1 MNFES
6 LFACSVVENELSYH
20 CQITDKLQLII
31 YFFFFYLYQCVYL
44 RFALISFKN
53 PAATI
58 VIALSTSTVICNIP
72 WGGKIL
78 KKEAI
83 TAQPGKQLFF
93 SFRTTKFIK
102 RQKG

>member
-1 MNFES
+1 
-6 LFACSVVENELSYH
+6 
-20 CQITDKLQLII
+20 
-31 YFFFFYLYQCVYL
+31 L

-58 VIALSTSTVICNIP
+58 VIALSTSAVICNIP

-93 SFRTTKFIK
+93 SFRTTKLIK
-102 RQKG
+102 RQKARCTVKNDHQKPCDMTLDQARDHHNKNILE